1 VLSAGL
7 RLVLAVAAPLLG
19 AALVYELRH
28 RVRAAAVVATVAI
41 AVCAGLT
48 LSVASGVS
56 GGGSLER
63 SFGAAIP
70 GVDLTAR
77 ADSAAVAVILI
88 SCLAALL
95 AFPRRRHDTERLAAL
110 LLCLGGAAAVAAA
123 GNLVL
128 VSGGVEVIAAGT
140 LLLRG
145 RRGPGS
151 RSAAILA
158 ALLAVGGLA
167 LFAAAAELVAAAG
180 SSDLAFVPQGA
191 VGGALAI
198 PWALGGAML
207 ILSAAVPGEGGSPA
221 RDWAA
226 VAALPAG
233 YLVLLRLQESAGGQL
248 PGNAAITL
256 AVVGLAVASL
266 GAYTARR
273 AATLAAAGRSAVAV
287 LTGVLVSLFG
297 GSLATSGT
305 LLAGLFLAIELAL
318 LAAPSWN
325 RRPSG
330 WSAASIALTALPG
343 GAAFA
348 VVAVALG
355 TVAQQGVAAFPELA
369 ILAGVVAAAAVAGAR
384 AVAAPRRGLRPA
396 FPGAVLAVAAGL
408 AGGLFPGLALR
419 FLAAPLA
426 GGAAAVDLD
435 AGTLGAPG
443 GGFAAGY
450 FAIAAAV
457 LLAGAA
463 AAVVV
468 AGDEPIAA
476 VAPQARPLR
485 APPLRPL
492 LRLRR
497 RTSPAARFVAAGLR
511 SVDHWLESQP
521 QTALVVGAAA
531 AAVAWFR

>member
-1 VLSAGL
+1 MV
-7 RLVLAVAAPLLG
+7 
-19 AALVYELRH
+19 
-28 RVRAAAVVATVAI
+28 
-41 AVCAGLT
+41 

-88 SCLAALL
+88 GCLAALL
-95 AFPRRRHDTERLAAL
+95 AVPRRRHDAERLAAL

-151 RSAAILA
+151 RSAAVLA
-158 ALLAVGGLA
+158 GLLGAGGLA
-167 LFAAAAELVAAAG
+167 LFAAAAQLVAAAG

-191 VGGALAI
+191 VGGALAV
-198 PWALGGAML
+198 PWALGGAALLL
-207 ILSAAVPGEGGSPA
+207 ILSAAVPGEGAAARARLGSRRGPA
-221 RDWAA
+221 RR
-226 VAALPAG
+226 LPRPAP
-233 YLVLLRLQESAGGQL
+233 S
-248 PGNAAITL
+248 PGERRRPAPGSAAIAL
-256 AVVGLAVASL
+256 ATVGLAVACL
-266 GAYTARR
+266 GAYTALR
-273 AATLAAAGRSAVAV
+273 AATLAAAGRSVVAV
-287 LTGVLVSLFG
+287 LTGVLVCLFG

-330 WSAASIALTALPG
+330 WSAVTLALTALPG

-348 VVAVALG
+348 VVAVGLG
-355 TVAQQGVAAFPELA
+355 TVAQRGPLAFPELVA
-369 ILAGVVAAAAVAGAR
+369 LSAVVIAAAVAGAR
-384 AVAAPRRGLRPA
+384 ALAAPRRRWRPL
-396 FPGAVLAVAAGL
+396 FPGAVLGAAAGL
-408 AGGLFPGLALR
+408 AGGLLPGVALR
-419 FLAAPLA
+419 FVAAPLA
-426 GGAAAVDLD
+426 GGGAPVDLD
-435 AGTLGAPG
+435 AGALGAPG

-450 FAIAAAV
+450 YAIAAAV
-457 LLAGAA
+457 LLAAA

-468 AGDEPIAA
+468 VGDEPIAA
-476 VAPQARPLR
+476 AAPQPRPLR
-485 APPLRPL
+485 SPPLRPL

-497 RTSPAARFVAAGLR
+497 RTKPAARRVATSLHT
-511 SVDHWLESQP
+511 VDHWLEAQP